1 MDDRNDYLDE
11 FFVDNDG
18 DLVFVKYSRSNSDNI
33 VKASLMIKAAQSDS
47 LSIHELKLDKNLLD
61 EIHIKID
68 NYNKRYFIT
77 SFYYKQRRGN
87 VEGFYF
93 YIWDKNSSQSIMEN
107 TIVFSDELRKEAKGD
122 ANTKMAFND
131 YFIRN
136 IIIIKRWRF
145 YHRQRIVL
153 YYFPV

>member
-1 MDDRNDYLDE
+1 
-11 FFVDNDG
+11 
-18 DLVFVKYSRSNSDNI
+18 
-33 VKASLMIKAAQSDS
+33 MIKAAQSDS